1 MFFEVKELCRSFGAL
16 QAVHNVSFTLD
27 EGTTLSIIG
36 PNGAGKTTLFNVITG
51 VFPPDSGEVMFKG
64 TQVTGMPPDKLCHK
78 GIARSFQITNIF
90 QGLSVF
96 ENIRLACQGRKA
108 TKRMFSHVSKLKE
121 PVEEAEKIL
130 DLLGLLDLR
139 DSRAGT
145 LSHGDQ
151 RYLEIGM
158 TLAAKPSLVLFDEP
172 TAGMTPM
179 ETKAT
184 IELIHKLKGMVTIII
199 IEHDINM
206 VFAVSDRILVM
217 DQGNVLAD
225 GPPEIVSCPEKSRFN
240 YFQYDVLKPK
250 R

>member
-16 QAVHNVSFTLD
+16 QAVNNVSFTLD

-51 VFPPDSGEVMFKG
+51 VFAPDSGEVTFKG
-64 TQVTGMPPDKLCHK
+64 TRVTGMPPNRLCHK

-108 TKRMFSHVSKLKE
+108 TKRMFSRVSKLKE
-121 PVEEAEKIL
+121 PMEEAEKIL

-139 DSRAGT
+139 DTRAGT

-184 IELIHKLKGMVTIII
+184 IALINKLKGMVTIIL

-206 VFAVSDRILVM
+206 VFAVSDRIIVM
-217 DQGNVLAD
+217 DQGNVLAE
-225 GPPEIVSCPEKSRFN
+225 GLPQEVKANEAVKTAYFGEEI
-240 YFQYDVLKPK
+240 
-250 R
+250 

>member
-16 QAVHNVSFTLD
+16 QAVQNVSFTLD

-51 VFPPDSGEVMFKG
+51 VFPPDSGEVLFKG
-64 TQVTGMPPDKLCHK
+64 ARVTGMPPDKLCHK

-108 TKRMFSHVSKLKE
+108 TKRMFSPVSKLKG
-121 PVEEAEKIL
+121 PIEEAEKIL
-130 DLLGLLDLR
+130 DLLGLLDLS

-158 TLAAKPSLVLFDEP
+158 TLASRPSLVLFDEP

-184 IELIHKLKGMVTIII
+184 IDLINKLKGMVTIIL

-206 VFAVSDRILVM
+206 VFAVSDRIIVM
-217 DQGNVLAD
+217 DQGGVLAE
-225 GPPEIVSCPEKSRFN
+225 GLPEEVKANEAVKTA
-240 YFQYDVLKPK
+240 YFGEEI
-250 R
+250 

>member
-16 QAVHNVSFTLD
+16 QAVNNVSFTLD

-51 VFPPDSGEVMFKG
+51 VFPPDKGEVMFKG
-64 TQVTGMPPDKLCHK
+64 TRVTGMPPDKLCHR

-121 PVEEAEKIL
+121 PMEETEKIL

-139 DSRAGT
+139 DRRAGT

-184 IELIHKLKGMVTIII
+184 IELIRKLKGMVTIII

-225 GPPEIVSCPEKSRFN
+225 GPPEEVKANEAVKAA
-240 YFQYDVLKPK
+240 YFGEEI
-250 R
+250 

>member
-64 TQVTGMPPDKLCHK
+64 TRVTGMPPDKLCHR

-96 ENIRLACQGRKA
+96 ENIRLACQGRKG

-139 DSRAGT
+139 ERRAGT

-206 VFAVSDRILVM
+206 VFAVSDRIVVM

-225 GPPEIVSCPEKSRFN
+225 GLPEEVKANEAVKAA
-240 YFQYDVLKPK
+240 YFGEEM
-250 R
+250 

>member
-1 MFFEVKELCRSFGAL
+1 MFFEVKELSRSFGAL
-16 QAVHNVSFTLD
+16 QAVNNVSFTLE

-36 PNGAGKTTLFNVITG
+36 PNGAGKTTLFNLITG
-51 VFPPDSGEVMFKG
+51 VFQPDSGEVMFKG
-64 TQVTGMPPDKLCHK
+64 TRVTGMPPDKLCHK

-108 TKRMFSHVSKLKE
+108 TKRMFSPVSKLKE
-121 PVEEAEKIL
+121 PIEEAEKIL
-130 DLLGLLDLR
+130 DLLGLLELR
-139 DSRAGT
+139 ERRAGT

-184 IELIHKLKGMVTIII
+184 INLINKLKGMVTIII

-206 VFAVSDRILVM
+206 VFAVSDRIVVM

-225 GPPEIVSCPEKSRFN
+225 GLPQEVKANEAVKTAYFGEEI
-240 YFQYDVLKPK
+240 
-250 R
+250 

>member
-51 VFPPDSGEVMFKG
+51 VFPPDSGEVMFNG
-64 TQVTGMPPDKLCHK
+64 TRVTGMPPDRLCHR

-96 ENIRLACQGRKA
+96 ENIRLACQGRKG

-121 PVEEAEKIL
+121 PMEEAEKIL

-139 DSRAGT
+139 ERRAGT

-206 VFAVSDRILVM
+206 VFAVSDRIVVM
-217 DQGNVLAD
+217 DQGNLLAD
-225 GPPEIVSCPEKSRFN
+225 GLPEEVKANEAVKSA
-240 YFQYDVLKPK
+240 YFGEEM
-250 R
+250 

>member
-1 MFFEVKELCRSFGAL
+1 MFFEVKELYKSFGAL
-16 QAVHNVSFTLD
+16 QAVQNVSFTLE
-27 EGTTLSIIG
+27 EGETISIIG
-36 PNGAGKTTLFNVITG
+36 PNGAGKTTLFNVVTG

-64 TQVTGMPPDKLCHK
+64 TRITGMSPNKLCHK

-96 ENIRLACQGRKA
+96 ENIRLACQGRRA
-108 TKRMFSHVSKLKE
+108 TQNLFSSVSRLKE
-121 PVEEAEKIL
+121 PIEDAREIL
-130 DLLGLLDLR
+130 SLLGLLDLS
-139 DSRAGT
+139 DKKAGT

-158 TLAAKPSLVLFDEP
+158 TLAAKPSLVLLDEP

-184 IELIHKLKGMVTIII
+184 IELINRLKGMVTIII

-206 VFAVSDRILVM
+206 VFAVSDRIIVM
-217 DQGNVLAD
+217 DQGAVLAEGLPMD
-225 GPPEIVSCPEKSRFN
+225 VKANEAVKTA
-240 YFQYDVLKPK
+240 YFGEEM
-250 R
+250 

>member
-36 PNGAGKTTLFNVITG
+36 PNGAGKTTLFNLITG
-51 VFPPDSGEVMFKG
+51 VFAPDSGEVTFKG
-64 TQVTGMPPDKLCHK
+64 TRVTGMPPDKLCHK

-121 PVEEAEKIL
+121 PIEEAEKIL

-139 DSRAGT
+139 DTRAGT

-184 IELIHKLKGMVTIII
+184 IALINKLKGMVTIIL

-206 VFAVSDRILVM
+206 VFAVSDRIIVM
-217 DQGNVLAD
+217 DQGNVLAE
-225 GPPEIVSCPEKSRFN
+225 GLPQEVKANEAVKTAYFGEEI
-240 YFQYDVLKPK
+240 
-250 R
+250 

>member
-64 TQVTGMPPDKLCHK
+64 GRVTGMPPDKLCHR

-108 TKRMFSHVSKLKE
+108 TRRMFTPVSKLKE
-121 PVEEAEKIL
+121 PMEEAEKIL
-130 DLLGLLDLR
+130 DLLGLLELR
-139 DSRAGT
+139 DRRAGT

-206 VFAVSDRILVM
+206 VFAVSDRIVVM

-225 GPPEIVSCPEKSRFN
+225 GLPQEVKANEAVKTA
-240 YFQYDVLKPK
+240 YFGEEL
-250 R
+250 

>member
-16 QAVHNVSFTLD
+16 QAVNNVSFTLD

-51 VFPPDSGEVMFKG
+51 VFPPDRGEVMFKG
-64 TQVTGMPPDKLCHK
+64 TRVTGMPPDKLCHR

-121 PVEEAEKIL
+121 PMEETEKIL

-139 DSRAGT
+139 DRRAGT

-184 IELIHKLKGMVTIII
+184 IELIRKLKGWL
-199 IEHDINM
+199 
-206 VFAVSDRILVM
+206 R
-217 DQGNVLAD
+217 
-225 GPPEIVSCPEKSRFN
+225 
-240 YFQYDVLKPK
+240 
-250 R
+250 

>member
-16 QAVHNVSFTLD
+16 QAVHNVSFTLE

-36 PNGAGKTTLFNVITG
+36 PNGAGKTTLFNLITG
-51 VFPPDSGEVMFKG
+51 VFQPDSGEVMFKG
-64 TQVTGMPPDKLCHK
+64 ARVTGMPPDKLCHK

-108 TKRMFSHVSKLKE
+108 TKRMFYPVSRLKE
-121 PVEEAEKIL
+121 PIEEAEKIL
-130 DLLGLLDLR
+130 DLLGLLELR
-139 DSRAGT
+139 ESRAGT

-184 IELIHKLKGMVTIII
+184 ISLINKLKGMVTIII

-206 VFAVSDRILVM
+206 VFAVSDRIVVM

-225 GPPEIVSCPEKSRFN
+225 GLPEEVKANEAVKTA
-240 YFQYDVLKPK
+240 YFGEEI
-250 R
+250 

>member
-1 MFFEVKELCRSFGAL
+1 
-16 QAVHNVSFTLD
+16 
-27 EGTTLSIIG
+27 
-36 PNGAGKTTLFNVITG
+36 
-51 VFPPDSGEVMFKG
+51 
-64 TQVTGMPPDKLCHK
+64 
-78 GIARSFQITNIF
+78 
-90 QGLSVF
+90 
-96 ENIRLACQGRKA
+96 
-108 TKRMFSHVSKLKE
+108 MFSHVSKLKE

-139 DSRAGT
+139 ERRAGT

-206 VFAVSDRILVM
+206 VFAVSDRIVVM

-225 GPPEIVSCPEKSRFN
+225 GLPEEVKANEAVKAA
-240 YFQYDVLKPK
+240 YFGEEM
-250 R
+250 

>member
-16 QAVHNVSFTLD
+16 QAVNNVSFTLE

-51 VFPPDSGEVMFKG
+51 VFPPDSGEVLFKG
-64 TQVTGMPPDKLCHK
+64 ERVTGMPPDKLCHK
-78 GIARSFQITNIF
+78 GMARSFQITNIF

-108 TKRMFSHVSKLKE
+108 TRRMFSHVEKLKE

-139 DSRAGT
+139 EKRAGT

-158 TLAAKPSLVLFDEP
+158 TLAAKPALVLFDEP

-184 IELIHKLKGMVTIII
+184 IELINKLKGMVTIIL

-206 VFAVSDRILVM
+206 VFAVSDRIVVM
-217 DQGNVLAD
+217 DQGNVLAE
-225 GPPEIVSCPEKSRFN
+225 GLPQEVKANEAVKTAYFGEEI
-240 YFQYDVLKPK
+240 
-250 R
+250 

>member
-64 TQVTGMPPDKLCHK
+64 TRVTGMPPDKLCHK

-225 GPPEIVSCPEKSRFN
+225 GPPEEVKANEAVKAA
-240 YFQYDVLKPK
+240 YFGEEI
-250 R
+250 

>member
-16 QAVHNVSFTLD
+16 QAVHNVSFTLE

-36 PNGAGKTTLFNVITG
+36 PNGAGKTTLFNLITG
-51 VFPPDSGEVMFKG
+51 VFQPDSGEVMFKG
-64 TQVTGMPPDKLCHK
+64 TRVTGMPPDKLCHR

-108 TKRMFSHVSKLKE
+108 TKRMFAPVSRLKE
-121 PVEEAEKIL
+121 PIEEAEKIL
-130 DLLGLLDLR
+130 DLLGLLELR
-139 DSRAGT
+139 ESRAGT

-184 IELIHKLKGMVTIII
+184 ISLINKLKGMVTIII

-206 VFAVSDRILVM
+206 VFAVSDRIVVM

-225 GPPEIVSCPEKSRFN
+225 GLPEEVKANEAVKTA
-240 YFQYDVLKPK
+240 YFGEEI
-250 R
+250 

>member
-1 MFFEVKELCRSFGAL
+1 
-16 QAVHNVSFTLD
+16 
-27 EGTTLSIIG
+27 
-36 PNGAGKTTLFNVITG
+36 
-51 VFPPDSGEVMFKG
+51 
-64 TQVTGMPPDKLCHK
+64 
-78 GIARSFQITNIF
+78 
-90 QGLSVF
+90 
-96 ENIRLACQGRKA
+96 
-108 TKRMFSHVSKLKE
+108 MFSHVSKLKE

-225 GPPEIVSCPEKSRFN
+225 GPPEEVKANEAVKAA
-240 YFQYDVLKPK
+240 YFGEEI
-250 R
+250 

>member
-36 PNGAGKTTLFNVITG
+36 PNGAGKTTLFNLITG
-51 VFPPDSGEVMFKG
+51 VFEPDSGEVTFKG
-64 TQVTGMPPDKLCHK
+64 TRVTGMPPDKLCHK

-108 TKRMFSHVSKLKE
+108 TRRMFSHVSKLKE
-121 PVEEAEKIL
+121 PIEEAEKIL

-139 DSRAGT
+139 DARAGT

-184 IELIHKLKGMVTIII
+184 IALINKLKGMVTIIL

-206 VFAVSDRILVM
+206 VFAVSDRIIVM
-217 DQGNVLAD
+217 DQGNVLAE
-225 GPPEIVSCPEKSRFN
+225 GLPQEVKANEAVKTAYFGEEI
-240 YFQYDVLKPK
+240 
-250 R
+250 

>member
-16 QAVHNVSFTLD
+16 QAVNNVSFTLD

-51 VFPPDSGEVMFKG
+51 VFPPDKGEVMFKD
-64 TQVTGMPPDKLCHK
+64 TRVTGMPPDKLCHK

-108 TKRMFSHVSKLKE
+108 TKRMFSPVAKLKE
-121 PVEEAEKIL
+121 PMEEAEKIL

-139 DSRAGT
+139 DWRAGT

-206 VFAVSDRILVM
+206 VFAVSDRIIVM
-217 DQGNVLAD
+217 DQGNLLAD
-225 GPPEIVSCPEKSRFN
+225 GLPDEVKANEAVKTAYFGEEI
-240 YFQYDVLKPK
+240 
-250 R
+250 

>member
-16 QAVHNVSFTLD
+16 QAVHNVSFTLE

-36 PNGAGKTTLFNVITG
+36 PNGAGKTTLFNVVTG
-51 VFPPDSGEVMFKG
+51 VFPPDSGEVLFKG
-64 TQVTGMPPDKLCHK
+64 ALVTGMPPDKLCHK

-108 TKRMFSHVSKLKE
+108 TKRMFSPVSKLKG
-121 PVEEAEKIL
+121 PIEEAEKIL

-158 TLAAKPSLVLFDEP
+158 TLASKPSLVLFDEP

-184 IELIHKLKGMVTIII
+184 IDLINKLKGMVTIIL

-206 VFAVSDRILVM
+206 VFAVSDRIIVM
-217 DQGNVLAD
+217 DQGGVLAE
-225 GPPEIVSCPEKSRFN
+225 GLPGEVKANEAVKTAYFGEEI
-240 YFQYDVLKPK
+240 
-250 R
+250 